1 MMLLCFLSKFWELA
15 TMTEYLIVRSMSA
28 SRPCGTQLPEE
39 AYEAK
44 NVLEDTKALP
54 IPRTKQKLVSREV

>member
-1 MMLLCFLSKFWELA
+1 
-15 TMTEYLIVRSMSA
+15 MTEYLIVRSMSA